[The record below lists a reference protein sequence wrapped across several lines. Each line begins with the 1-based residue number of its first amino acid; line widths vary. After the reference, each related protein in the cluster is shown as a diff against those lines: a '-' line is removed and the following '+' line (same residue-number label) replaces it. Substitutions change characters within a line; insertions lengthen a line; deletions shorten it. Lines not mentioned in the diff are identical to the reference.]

1 MKNLWKSGI
10 LILLV
15 VGVLYII
22 YLRECKGPDPGPP
35 EGYILVD
42 KADWDSIIA
51 VANEPPDSFITI
63 TVVPGP
69 TVYLPN
75 KPIPVPQPVSGDTVA
90 YSDSIVNDSINVWVD
105 VMVEGLILS
114 WDWKYNPIT
123 RHIETIIERK
133 VPVPVEVKTAI
144 YKRELFISGV
154 VGGNMDAFSFGGDLD
169 YINLKRNIYGLQY
182 RRLGDEDFY
191 YFKLGVSL
199 KNLFR

>member
-90 YSDSIVNDSINVWVD
+90 YSDSIVNDSINV
-105 VMVEGLILS
+105 
-114 WDWKYNPIT
+114 
-123 RHIETIIERK
+123 
-133 VPVPVEVKTAI
+133 
-144 YKRELFISGV
+144 
-154 VGGNMDAFSFGGDLD
+154 
-169 YINLKRNIYGLQY
+169 
-182 RRLGDEDFY
+182 
-191 YFKLGVSL
+191 
-199 KNLFR
+199 

>member
-182 RRLGDEDFY
+182 RRLGDEGFY

>member
-69 TVYLPN
+69 TVYLPG
-75 KPIPVPQPVSGDTVA
+75 KPVPVPQSVSGDTVA